1 MSFFLGLVSGAASA
15 VDKQLQ
21 NDMKRTQ
28 DRIDG
33 MGQYRVTRRRAAL
46 EQKEKDRKELR
57 EVLDQLAKFT
67 GGDEDKAIQ
76 LYNSAGKTIAGGK
89 DLFAE
94 LRENEKAG
102 IDVKS
107 ALTFD
112 PIKEGAE
119 AANFTDFISRDI
131 GTVTSLPVQKE
142 EMQASGLYNL
152 FKPDVGKQLMQQVDE
167 EAPLPEVSV
176 PEGLGRTAQAQIDR
190 SQFKAATEQ
199 AELVKKRE
207 REAGMFT
214 MAEKEFVLKQ
224 DAAALNEAKT
234 NQAMQIARDVEA
246 RAKDKALS
254 DEEQRK
260 LDNARNEIADLQRQS
275 QLIQEAELHVLN
287 VASKKLSIAEQ
298 QDAAEKR
305 KEHPVFTSFEDMAVY
320 ASQKL
325 AAGGLNEQETKD
337 FEKMY
342 EDAVKGAND
351 YTRATT
357 EEDGVGGIEFS
368 KQSLDSMVK
377 AGIDLQLKNIP
388 TKGIGDKVEYILKGN
403 EADYYGGID
412 TALTVLTKR
421 LTNEQGYMPPQAKR
435 YIDELRVENNAKIYN
450 FANSVGKEYQAAKD
464 ANKSTEEFAFVPNAE
479 ADAAVDQ
486 IMSSQNLNIRDALAV
501 YGRDNLTKGAVVA
514 LNEEGTQYGIWTGT
528 KFIRAKQ

>member
-1 MSFFLGLVSGAASA
+1 MSFFLGMVSGAASA

-33 MGQYRVTRRRAAL
+33 MGQYRVTRRRAEL
-46 EQKEKDRKELR
+46 EQKEKDKKELR
-57 EVLDQLAKFT
+57 DVLDQLAAYT

-89 DLFAE
+89 DLASE

-119 AANFTDFISRDI
+119 ATNFTDFISRDI
-131 GTVTSLPVQKE
+131 GTVTSLPLQTE
-142 EMQASGLYNL
+142 EMEASGLYKL
-152 FKPDVGKQLMQQVDE
+152 FKPDVGKQLMQQVEE

-176 PEGLGRTAQAQIDR
+176 PEGLGQTAQAQIDR
-190 SQFKAATEQ
+190 SQFKAATQQ

-214 MAEKEFVLKQ
+214 MAEKEFILKK
-224 DAAALNEAKT
+224 DAASLNKERIKQQM
-234 NQAMQIARDVEA
+234 NIAESSEA
-246 RAKDKALS
+246 RSKDQATAA
-254 DEEQRK
+254 EEQRK
-260 LDNARNEIADLQRQS
+260 IDNARNEVADLQRQA
-275 QLIQEAELHVLN
+275 QLIQEAERHVLD

-305 KEHPVFTSFEDMAVY
+305 KEHPVFSSFEDMAVY

-325 AAGGLNEQETKD
+325 SQGGLNEQETKD
-337 FEKMY
+337 FERMY
-342 EDAVKGAND
+342 DDAVKGAND

-388 TKGIGDKVEYILKGN
+388 QKSIGDKVEYVLKGN
-403 EADYYGGID
+403 ESDYYGGID
-412 TALTVLTKR
+412 TALNVLTKR

-435 YIDELRVENNAKIYN
+435 YIDELRVANNAKIFN
-450 FANSVGKEYQAAKD
+450 FASDVGKEYQKAKD
-464 ANKSTEEFAFVPNAE
+464 ANTSTAQIAFTPSAE
-479 ADAAVDQ
+479 VDAAVQQ
-486 IMSSQNLNIRDALAV
+486 IMSSQSLGIKDALNL
-501 YGRDNLTKGAVVA
+501 YGRENLKKGTVIA

>member
-1 MSFFLGLVSGAASA
+1 MVSGAASA

-46 EQKEKDRKELR
+46 EQKEKDKKELR
-57 EVLDQLAKFT
+57 DVLDQLAAYT

-76 LYNSAGKTIAGGK
+76 LYNSAGKTIAGGN
-89 DLFAE
+89 DLITE
-94 LRENEKAG
+94 LRTNEKAG
-102 IDVKS
+102 IDVRS

-131 GTVTSLPVQKE
+131 GTVTSLPLQAE

-214 MAEKEFVLKQ
+214 MAEKELVLKQ
-224 DAAALNEAKT
+224 DAAALNESKI
-234 NQAMQIARDVEA
+234 NQAMKIQRDVEA

-254 DEEQRK
+254 DEQQRK
-260 LDNARNEIADLQRQS
+260 IDNARNEVADLQRQS

-298 QDAAEKR
+298 EDAAKKR

-325 AAGGLNEQETKD
+325 SQGGLNEQETKD
-337 FEKMY
+337 FERMY
-342 EDAVKGAND
+342 DDAVKGAND
-351 YTRATT
+351 YTKATSD
-357 EEDGVGGIEFS
+357 ESGAGGIEFS
-368 KQSLDSMVK
+368 KQSLDSIIKSGM
-377 AGIDLQLKNIP
+377 DLQLKNVP
-388 TKGIGDKVEYILKGN
+388 SKSIGDRIEYTISGN
-403 EADYYGGID
+403 EAQYYGGVEA
-412 TALTVLTKR
+412 ALDIAKAR
-421 LTNEQGYMPPQAKR
+421 LTPEGGSMSPEAER
-435 YIDELRVENNAKIYN
+435 YINALRKENTQKMFDFALGQEDEYK
-450 FANSVGKEYQAAKD
+450 AAVA
-464 ANKSTEEFAFVPNAE
+464 ANKSTSDIKYIPEDKLEQELARVKQANAGISDVE
-479 ADAAVDQ
+479 ALRKYAAEG
-486 IMSSQNLNIRDALAV
+486 NLKPGTIIPIGQGV
-501 YGRDNLTKGAVVA
+501 YS
-514 LNEEGTQYGIWTGT
+514 IWTGS
-528 KFIRAKQ
+528 KFLRASNQQ

>member
-1 MSFFLGLVSGAASA
+1 MGFFSGFTTGLAKSI
-15 VDKQLQ
+15 DDTLKK
-21 NDMKRTQ
+21 DMERTQ
-28 DRIDG
+28 ERMDG
-33 MGQYRVTRRRAAL
+33 MEQYRVTRRRARI
-46 EQKEKDRKELR
+46 EKQEKDKEELR
-57 EVLDQLAKFT
+57 NVLTNLASFT

-76 LYNSAGKTIAGGK
+76 LYRSGGNTIAGGTA
-89 DLFAE
+89 LYEE
-94 LRENEKAG
+94 LVQNQKAD
-102 IDVKS
+102 IDVTK
-107 ALTFD
+107 ALQFAD
-112 PIKEGAE
+112 VAE
-119 AANFTDFISRDI
+119 PGDFTSYINRNVSQ
-131 GTVTSLPVQKE
+131 VTPLPSSQQEQMKG
-142 EMQASGLYNL
+142 SGLYGKL
-152 FKPDVGKQLMQQVDE
+152 FDRDYEGELSARVDE
-167 EAPLPEVSV
+167 AAPLPEVA
-176 PEGLGRTAQAQIDR
+176 EGPAYTGQATIDR
-190 SQFKAATEQ
+190 SGFLAATEQ

-214 MAEKEFVLKQ
+214 IAEKELVLKQ
-224 DAAALNEAKT
+224 DAATLNESRI
-234 NQAMQIARDVEA
+234 NQAMEIARDVEA
-246 RAKDKALS
+246 RAKDKALT

-260 LDNARNEIADLQRQS
+260 LDNARNEVADLQRQS

-298 QDAAEKR
+298 EDAAEKR
-305 KEHPVFTSFEDMAVY
+305 KEHPVFKSFEDMAVY

-325 AAGGLNEQETKD
+325 AAGGLDEQETKD

-351 YTRATT
+351 YTKATT

-377 AGIDLQLKNIP
+377 AGMDLQLKNIP
-388 TKGIGDKVEYILKGN
+388 SKSVGDKVEYILKGN

-450 FANSVGKEYQAAKD
+450 FANGVGKEYQAAKD
-464 ANKSTEEFAFVPNAE
+464 ANKSTAEFAFVPNAE
-479 ADAAVDQ
+479 ADAAVNQ
-486 IMSSQNLNIRDALAV
+486 IMSSQNLNIKDALAV
-501 YGRDNLTKGAVVA
+501 YGRENLTKGAVVA